1 MSVINLEVI
10 DVCIADQIYWDLDQ
24 QKLLPEEQKGCM
36 KRSRENNY
44 LLYTD
49 RAVIREVKSK
59 KKNLVMA

>member
-10 DVCIADQIYWDLDQ
+10 EGCIEDQIYWHLDQ

-36 KRSRENNY
+36 KRSRENND
-44 LLYTD
+44 LLCID

-59 KKNLVMA
+59 KKNLVIA